1 MKLRCDY
8 RSTLRAA
15 YLSSVG
21 QAIAISVPPLLFLTF
36 QDTYGIPLDRITL
49 LITVNFLIQLLTDL
63 AASRFVDRAGYRVCM
78 VAGELLTALG
88 LAGTGLL
95 PDWFPSP
102 YAGLMA
108 ANIVCAV
115 GAGLIEVLTS
125 PVVEACP
132 TAHKESSMSRLHSF
146 YCWGCVL
153 AIIGTTAFFS
163 LFGIGR
169 WRLLC
174 MLWAILPLAN
184 ALNITRVPFWK
195 LGGEAGSA
203 PLRTLLSRRQ
213 FWLFALLMVCAGAA
227 EQGMSQWASAFAE
240 SALGLTK
247 AVGDLAGP
255 CMFAILMGASRA
267 LYTRFHSRLPLT
279 PYLLGSGLLCIAS
292 YLTAALAANPVLG
305 LLGCGFCGF
314 SVGML
319 WPGTMSMASARFPRG
334 GAAMFALLSLGGD
347 LGCSA
352 GPTVV
357 GLAASAAGGRMQAGL
372 LAGLVFPILLLL
384 GLLLC
389 FRPGRSAPEQ
399 PE

>member
-1 MKLRCDY
+1 
-8 RSTLRAA
+8 
-15 YLSSVG
+15 
-21 QAIAISVPPLLFLTF
+21 
-36 QDTYGIPLDRITL
+36 
-49 LITVNFLIQLLTDL
+49 
-63 AASRFVDRAGYRVCM
+63 
-78 VAGELLTALG
+78 
-88 LAGTGLL
+88 
-95 PDWFPSP
+95 
-102 YAGLMA
+102 
-108 ANIVCAV
+108 
-115 GAGLIEVLTS
+115 
-125 PVVEACP
+125 
-132 TAHKESSMSRLHSF
+132 MSRLHSF

-174 MLWAILPLAN
+174 LLWAILPLAN

-389 FRPGRSAPEQ
+389 FRPGRSAPGQ